1 MENRDPDRDP
11 EDNFNSPGP
20 GDSEPRDNPDDFE
33 PDDDSKED
41 DLEAQKG
48 EQKTFSLKVAEA
60 RQRDVGRSIIRV
72 DPDVMDQL
80 NVKTGDIVE
89 ISGKKKT
96 SAIAWPA
103 YPQDQGLGIIRIDGR
118 IRKNASA
125 SLGEDVKITRA
136 RKISAKNV
144 ILAPTNTKLRADSRF
159 ESFVKRKMLNL
170 PVTKGD
176 TIFISIGISRE
187 ISFMVVNAKPAG
199 TVIIRQNTLLHVSEN
214 PIEEETPSGIPVITY
229 EDIGGLEEEIQA
241 IREMV
246 ELPLKHPEL
255 FKKLAI
261 DPPKGVLL
269 RGPPGCGKT
278 LLAKAVANESEAHFI
293 SINGPE
299 IMSKFY
305 GESEKRLRSIFK
317 EAEDSAPSILFI
329 DELDA
334 IAPKREEVTGEVERR
349 VVAQMLGL
357 MDGLH
362 SRGRVVVIGASN
374 RPNALDPALRRPGR
388 FDREIEIKIPGFDGR
403 MEVLQIHTRGMPI
416 SVDAKDR
423 VDLEAIASTTHGYVG
438 ADLSALCREAAMRC
452 LRRYLPKI
460 NLEDDTVD
468 PEVLDQIVV
477 SMDDFK
483 EAMKN
488 IQPSAIREVL
498 IEIPKVHWDQVG
510 GLEKTKEELKEAVE
524 WPLKNPDSFKRMGIT
539 PPKGILLFGP
549 PGCGKTLLARAVAT
563 ESEANFISVKGP
575 ELLSKWVGESEKA
588 IREIF
593 RKARSASPCIIFF
606 DEFDSIVPQRGMRTG
621 DSGVTERVISQFLTE
636 IDGVEAVS
644 NIVVMAATNRP
655 DILDPAIIR
664 PGRFDRLTYV
674 PKPSK
679 TERRQMLAI
688 FTKDMPITKDVNL
701 DVIAEKMEGFSGADI
716 ENFCREAAIRALR
729 EDIHTASVDMR
740 HFLSVFNDVRAS
752 IGPEMEKFYEQI
764 KDQLLSRK
772 TRKVGDDK
780 GLFT

>member
-1 MENRDPDRDP
+1 MEKRNPDEPPDDDF
-11 EDNFNSPGP
+11 EPG
-20 GDSEPRDNPDDFE
+20 RDNPDIDDYE
-33 PDDDSKED
+33 PDEEPGPNED
-41 DLEAQKG
+41 NAEKKA
-48 EQKTFSLKVAEA
+48 FNLKVTEA
-60 RQRDVGRSIIRV
+60 RQRDVGRSIIRI
-72 DPDVMDQL
+72 DPEAMDAL
-80 NVKTGDIVE
+80 GVKTGDIVE
-89 ISGKKKT
+89 VMGKKKT

-118 IRKNASA
+118 IRKNASV

-136 RKISAKNV
+136 RKVSAKSV
-144 ILAPTNTKLRADSRF
+144 ILAPTNTKLRSDSRF

-176 TIFISIGISRE
+176 SIFISIGIGHE
-187 ISFMVVNAKPAG
+187 ISFTVMNARPSG
-199 TVIIRQNTLLHVSEN
+199 TVIIRQNTTLHVSEN
-214 PIEEETPSGIPVITY
+214 PIEEETPSGIPIITY

-305 GESEKRLRSIFK
+305 GESEKRIRSIFK
-317 EAEDSAPSILFI
+317 EAEDNAPSIVFI

-349 VVAQMLGL
+349 VVAQILGL

-362 SRGRVVVIGASN
+362 GRGRVVIIGATN

-388 FDREIEIKIPGFDGR
+388 FDREVEIKIPGYEGR
-403 MEVLQIHTRGMPI
+403 MEVLQIHTRGMPL
-416 SVDAKDR
+416 STDDKER
-423 VDLEAIASTTHGYVG
+423 VDLEFIAQTTHGYVG
-438 ADLSALCREAAMRC
+438 ADLAALCREAAMRC
-452 LRRYLPKI
+452 LRRYLPKL
-460 NLEDDTVD
+460 NVEDDTID
-468 PEVLDQIVV
+468 PEVLEQIVV
-477 SMDDFK
+477 TMDDFK
-483 EAMKN
+483 EAMKS

-498 IEIPKVHWDQVG
+498 IEIPKVHWDMVG

-524 WPLKNPDSFKRMGIT
+524 WPLKNPEAFTRMGIK

-563 ESEANFISVKGP
+563 ESEANFITVKGP

-606 DEFDSIVPQRGMRTG
+606 DEFDSIVPMRGSRNG

-636 IDGVEAVS
+636 IDGIEAVGD
-644 NIVVMAATNRP
+644 IVVIAATNRP

-664 PGRFDRLTYV
+664 PGRFDRLTFV
-674 PKPSK
+674 PKPNK
-679 TERRQMLAI
+679 PEIRQMLDI
-688 FTKDMPITKDVNL
+688 FTKEMPLDADVDL
-701 DVIAEKMEGFSGADI
+701 DELADKMEGFSGADI
-716 ENFCREAAIRALR
+716 GNFCKEAAIRSLR
-729 EDIHTASVDMR
+729 EDIHADIVMMR
-740 HFLSVFNDVRAS
+740 HFVSVFDDIHAS
-752 IGPEMEKFYEQI
+752 ITPDMERYYEKI
-764 KDQLLSRK
+764 KDELLQRK
-772 TRKVGDDK
+772 TRKMGEENR
-780 GLFT
+780 LFT